1 MSLNTEHWKKFRIS
15 DIFCPFINGR
25 GITEQEIEDNP
36 GKLAAIQSSSEKTH
50 SEIWNFP
57 DFCGQWNC
65 FQRIG
70 NAYCGFVKR
79 TSGSRTVCDCK

>member
-36 GKLAAIQSSSEKTH
+36 GKLAAIQSSSENNGCMGFTAGKWVIKLSRSLALQLHVLAAQAMCH
-50 SEIWNFP
+50 SSP
-57 DFCGQWNC
+57 KD
-65 FQRIG
+65 
-70 NAYCGFVKR
+70 V
-79 TSGSRTVCDCK
+79 